1 MKSRVLLIGA
11 AATLLLLVSASVL
24 LAAGPDPEVPATY
37 AGMSNPFP
45 WDDADA
51 QAAGKV
57 GYNRSCQGCH
67 GADGA
72 NIAAADF
79 SSHAYVER
87 LEDKTDLVYWI
98 LTEGRREVGM
108 PGYKASFS
116 DDERWQILNYMWALG
131 SGTAAAGGEAVAA
144 GPQDPGGR
152 LTLALPEEA
161 AAGEPFAVEGR
172 LLSSKSSPLA
182 NATVAFFI
190 SADFFMEGWV
200 EIGEAVTDSGGN
212 YSAELT
218 TRLSGDREIAVRY
231 GQVEAVAPL
240 SLAVPEYAFYVPE
253 AGLNLPAP
261 GEEVF
266 IGPKSAIVP
275 SDIGEA
281 PTTGFRLPGGILS
294 WVLLLVGIVALSW
307 GTYMR
312 VMYHVFRIPSKD
324 SDGAREARLVP
335 MAALAGLA
343 FLGVVLVLMLVTGPQ
358 SNFHLVP

>member
-1 MKSRVLLIGA
+1 MKPRVLLIA
-11 AATLLLLVSASVL
+11 IVASLLLIVPASVL
-24 LAAGPDPEVPATY
+24 LAAGPDPEVPPEY

-45 WDDADA
+45 WDDTGA

-72 NIAAADF
+72 SIPAADF
-79 SSHAYVER
+79 SSQAYTER

-116 DDERWQILNYMWALG
+116 DDERWQMLSYMWALG
-131 SGTAAAGGEAVAA
+131 SGDAAGDDAVTA

-152 LTLALPEEA
+152 LTLALPQEA
-161 AAGEPFAVEGR
+161 AAGEPFAVDGR
-172 LLSSKSSPLA
+172 LLSSESRPLA
-182 NATVAFFI
+182 NATVTFFV

-200 EIGEAVTDSGGN
+200 EIGEAVTDSAGN
-212 YSAELT
+212 YSTELT
-218 TRLSGDREIAVRY
+218 TRLSGDHEVAARY

-240 SLAVPEYAFYVPE
+240 SLAAPDHAFYLPE
-253 AGLNLPAP
+253 AGLHLPAL
-261 GEEVF
+261 GDEVF
-266 IGPKSAIVP
+266 IGPASAIIP

-294 WVLLLVGIVALSW
+294 WVLLLVGVVALSW

-312 VMYHVFRIPSKD
+312 VMYHVLRIPD
-324 SDGAREARLVP
+324 RGDAEAREARLVP
-335 MAALAGLA
+335 MVALAGLA
-343 FLGVVLVLMLVTGPQ
+343 FLGAVLVLMLVTGPQ

>member
-1 MKSRVLLIGA
+1 MKPRVLLIA
-11 AATLLLLVSASVL
+11 IAATLLLLVPASVL
-24 LAAGPDPEVPATY
+24 LAAGPDPEVPPEY

-45 WDDADA
+45 WDDTGA

-57 GYNRSCQGCH
+57 GYNKSCQGCH

-72 NIAAADF
+72 NLPAADF
-79 SSHAYVER
+79 SSQAYVER

-108 PGYKASFS
+108 PGYKSSFS
-116 DDERWQILNYMWALG
+116 DDERWQMLTYMWALG
-131 SGTAAAGGEAVAA
+131 SGEAAGDDAVAA

-161 AAGEPFAVEGR
+161 AAGEPFAVDGR
-172 LLSSKSSPLA
+172 LLSSESRPLA
-182 NATVAFFI
+182 NATVAFFV

-200 EIGEAVTDSGGN
+200 EIGEAVTDSAGR

-218 TRLSGDREIAVRY
+218 TRLSGDREVAARY
-231 GQVEAVAPL
+231 GQVEAVGPL
-240 SLAVPEYAFYVPE
+240 SLAAPDHAFYVPE
-253 AGLNLPAP
+253 AGLHLPAP
-261 GEEVF
+261 GDEVF
-266 IGPKSAIVP
+266 LGPTSAIVP

-294 WVLLLVGIVALSW
+294 WVLLLVGAVALSW

-312 VMYHVFRIPSKD
+312 VMYHVLRIPAKGD
-324 SDGAREARLVP
+324 AEAREARLVP
-335 MAALAGLA
+335 MVALAGLA
-343 FLGVVLVLMLVTGPQ
+343 FLGAVLVLMLVTGPQ